1 MATEKSSIFDMIGPI
16 MIGPSSSHT
25 AGVVRLGRAAI
36 AILGDIPEEAEIIF
50 YNSFART
57 YEGHGSDR
65 AVIAGLLGF
74 ATDDVRIKT
83 SFDEAKLN
91 GLKYTF
97 RSIGNASTFHPNT
110 IRFKLKKADR
120 TVEVVGISRG
130 GGLIEIEEVNG
141 YNAGFTTG
149 LFTMLIFAEDKTGSI
164 AFISNILAN
173 DECNIATMN
182 VSRKG
187 KRGIACL
194 VIEIDSELRSLSL
207 EYLRSLNWVKE
218 VIYMVPLE

>member
-1 MATEKSSIFDMIGPI
+1 MGLQTID
-16 MIGPSSSHT
+16 
-25 AGVVRLGRAAI
+25 
-36 AILGDIPEEAEIIF
+36 ILGGVPEEAEIIF

-74 ATDDVRIKT
+74 ATDDIRIKT
-83 SFDEAKLN
+83 SFDEAKKA

-97 RSIGNASTFHPNT
+97 RSVGNASTFHPNSM
-110 IRFKLKKADR
+110 RFKLKKGEES
-120 TVEVVGISRG
+120 VEVLGISRG

-149 LFTMLIFAEDKTGSI
+149 LFTILVFAEDRRGSI

-173 DECNIATMN
+173 NECNIATMN

-187 KRGIACL
+187 KQGLACL
-194 VIEIDSELRSLSL
+194 VIEIDSEIRPLSL
-207 EYLRSLNWVKE
+207 EYLRSLQWVKK
-218 VIYMVPLE
+218 VIYMLPVE